1 MSQKCFLI
9 IFNNKKKTNMENFKN
24 FLSKNFTLIVFT
36 FLIIGWLKGCGDSK
50 ELGKINDDIKAI
62 KDSTYTKA
70 ELNKQLKIM
79 SLETEK
85 RFIQSTDRKILDV
98 NRQTQI
104 DLELEKLK

>member
-1 MSQKCFLI
+1 
-9 IFNNKKKTNMENFKN
+9 MENFKK
-24 FLSKNFTLIVFT
+24 FLSKNFTLIVFI

-50 ELGKINDDIKAI
+50 ELGKINDEIKAI
-62 KDSTYTKA
+62 KDSTYTKS
-70 ELNKQLKIM
+70 ELDKQLKIM

-104 DLELEKLK
+104 DLELENLK

>member
-1 MSQKCFLI
+1 
-9 IFNNKKKTNMENFKN
+9 MENFKK
-24 FLSKNFTLIVFT
+24 FLSKNFTLIVFI

-50 ELGKINDDIKAI
+50 ELGKINDDIKTI
-62 KDSTYTKA
+62 KDSTYTKT
-70 ELNKQLKIM
+70 ELDKQLKIM

-104 DLELEKLK
+104 DLELENLK

>member
-1 MSQKCFLI
+1 
-9 IFNNKKKTNMENFKN
+9 MENFKK
-24 FLSKNFTLIVFT
+24 FLSKNFTLIVFI

-50 ELGKINDDIKAI
+50 ELGKINDDIKTI

>member
-1 MSQKCFLI
+1 
-9 IFNNKKKTNMENFKN
+9 MENFKK
-24 FLSKNFTLIVFT
+24 FLSKNFTLIVFI

-50 ELGKINDDIKAI
+50 ELGKINDDIKTI

-70 ELNKQLKIM
+70 EMNKQLKIM

>member
-1 MSQKCFLI
+1 
-9 IFNNKKKTNMENFKN
+9 MENFKK
-24 FLSKNFTLIVFT
+24 FLSKNFTLIVFI
-36 FLIIGWLKGCGDSK
+36 FLIIGWFKGCGDSN

-62 KDSTYTKA
+62 KDSTYTKV

>member
-1 MSQKCFLI
+1 M
-9 IFNNKKKTNMENFKN
+9 
-24 FLSKNFTLIVFT
+24 
-36 FLIIGWLKGCGDSK
+36 IIGWFKGCGDSK

-85 RFIQSTDRKILDV
+85 RFIQSTDLKILDV

>member
-1 MSQKCFLI
+1 MSQKYFLS
-9 IFNNKKKTNMENFKN
+9 IFKNKKTNMENFKK
-24 FLSKNFTLIVFT
+24 FLSKNFTLIVFI

-62 KDSTYTKA
+62 KDSTYTKT
-70 ELNKQLKIM
+70 ELDKQLKIM

-98 NRQTQI
+98 NRQAQI
-104 DLELEKLK
+104 DLELENLK

>member
-1 MSQKCFLI
+1 
-9 IFNNKKKTNMENFKN
+9 MENFKK
-24 FLSKNFTLIVFT
+24 FLSKNFTLIVFI

-50 ELGKINDDIKAI
+50 ELGKINEDIKAI
-62 KDSTYTKA
+62 KDSTYTKG
-70 ELNKQLKIM
+70 ELDKQLKIM

-104 DLELEKLK
+104 DSELEKLK